1 MSPLYV
7 PQAPFPTNYLA
18 PTGMAAETFP
28 RNSQNVGAI
37 GIATGTL
44 YLVGINLPAGLSIG
58 HIVFHGVA
66 AAVTPTHWWFGL
78 YDSSRVQLATTA
90 DQTTTAWA
98 GNTAK
103 NLAVATIASGAA
115 SAFVTTYTGMHYL
128 GICQVATTPATMAI
142 AVMGFTAQSI
152 APIPAGLS
160 STAQT
165 TPPAFAFTAGAI
177 TSSSNYA
184 YATVGA

>member
-18 PTGMAAETFP
+18 PSGMACETYP
-28 RNSQNVGAI
+28 RNSQGVAGF
-37 GIATGTL
+37 GITSGTL
-44 YLVGINLPAGLSIG
+44 YLVGISLPAGLSVG

-66 AAVTPTHWWFGL
+66 AASVPTHWWFGL
-78 YDSSRVQLATTA
+78 YDSARVQLATTA
-90 DQTTTAWA
+90 DQTTAAWA
-98 GNTAK
+98 GNTSK

-115 SAFVTTYTGMHYL
+115 SSFKTTYTGLYYL
-128 GICQVATTPATMAI
+128 GICQVATTPATLAG
-142 AVMGFTAQSI
+142 AVIGFTGNGL

-160 STAQT
+160 DTAQVA
-165 TPPAFAFTAGAI
+165 PPAFAHTATAI
-177 TSSSNYA
+177 TSSTNYA